1 MRWARCPL
9 AGGAKVL
16 IWGRKMKRS
25 FAATAMALV
34 LGLLPGALFG
44 GTLEGRVVTL
54 NVETW
59 DDPGVLLFQSIG
71 RTVKVS
77 DAVEFGMGP
86 EFRTPGFDV
95 VPVQVEIKPQRIEF
109 TYGEGRGAFWDTT
122 FNGYVLR
129 FVTECALIE
138 GVAIDRA
145 FTTMSVTDV
154 DISTDGGAL
163 FINVAGRDYGPEARL
178 AIDVSVSDCLL
189 G

>member
-1 MRWARCPL
+1 
-9 AGGAKVL
+9 
-16 IWGRKMKRS
+16 MKRVRVIPLL
-25 FAATAMALV
+25 AALCGFPAAAV
-34 LGLLPGALFG
+34 AG

-59 DDPGVLLFQSIG
+59 DEPGTLLFQSIG

-77 DAVEFGMGP
+77 DGVEFGMGP

-109 TYGEGRGAFWDTT
+109 SYGEGKGQFWDTT

-129 FVTECALIE
+129 FVTDCALID
-138 GVAIDRA
+138 GFAIDPA
-145 FTTMSVTDV
+145 FTTMAVTED
-154 DISTDGGAL
+154 DIHTDGGAL
-163 FINVAGRDYGPEARL
+163 YINVAGRDYGPDQRL
-178 AIDVSVSDCLL
+178 ALDVIVGDCLL